1 MPGGQPLANQ
11 PIREA
16 SQLAAEMADMP
27 GGMPMPG
34 MPAAMPMP
42 GMPSPMIGPGGV
54 SQGGPQVQN
63 APPTAQPLQPD
74 RERWP
79 DSRATPDSPED
90 AEAGDR
96 RFLESPWFAK
106 LPPELRNAIRNNAQR
121 RPPRGYEER
130 LKRYFESM
138 D

>member
-1 MPGGQPLANQ
+1 MESRVEAGCGTPGRRTFRRTIGRNAHARGPAHTG
-11 PIREA
+11 R
-16 SQLAAEMADMP
+16 AA
-27 GGMPMPG
+27 
-34 MPAAMPMP
+34 
-42 GMPSPMIGPGGV
+42 
-54 SQGGPQVQN
+54 
-63 APPTAQPLQPD
+63 
-74 RERWP
+74 
-79 DSRATPDSPED
+79 D
-90 AEAGDR
+90 AGDACSDAHARHAEPGDR